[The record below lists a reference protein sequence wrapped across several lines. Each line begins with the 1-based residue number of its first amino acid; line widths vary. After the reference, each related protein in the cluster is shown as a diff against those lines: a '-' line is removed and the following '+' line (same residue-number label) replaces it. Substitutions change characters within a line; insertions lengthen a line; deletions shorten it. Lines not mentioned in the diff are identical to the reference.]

1 MDVHGT
7 EELEHFPSGWDP
19 SHGRVLLY
27 VMGVAYMFLALA
39 MVCDEYFVPALEVLA
54 HKLGVEEDVA
64 GATFMAAGGS
74 APELATGLL
83 GVFVSR
89 SNVGVGTIVGSAAF
103 NVLFVTGAC
112 AFYAKEALRLHWYPL
127 LRDSSFYALDL
138 LVLAL
143 FFASGA
149 IQWWHCCVLLL
160 LYTFYV
166 LVVFMDRSL
175 RPLAERW
182 AQVRFGYLPVGEE
195 QDNAASVQLELQTA
209 GNSSKGTHRVELH
222 LKFRGAVK
230 KILLTRSASPARR
243 FQLAAEI
250 AWLQQQ
256 LHVGKHPS
264 EMRLEIEELQDI
276 DLGAVPHDAYMIYKP
291 HEGDAFLELEEGSP
305 MDLNWPRLRSKK
317 YKLWFL
323 IKLPVCVLLF
333 YTLPDV
339 RENRSKHLFALSF
352 LGSIFWICIFAYFM
366 VWWTTVIGLYMG
378 ISTTVLGIT
387 MVAAGSSVPDLITS
401 LIVARKGYGDMAI
414 SSSIGSNIFD
424 VTIGLP
430 LPWLLHSLMHKG
442 KPISVND
449 MGLGIQVIVLLVMVF
464 FTILTV
470 SMCKWRLSHRMG
482 LAMLGMYVIYLASAL
497 FFELVWAPV

>member
-175 RPLAERW
+175 RPLAER
-182 AQVRFGYLPVGEE
+182 
-195 QDNAASVQLELQTA
+195 
-209 GNSSKGTHRVELH
+209 
-222 LKFRGAVK
+222 
-230 KILLTRSASPARR
+230 
-243 FQLAAEI
+243 
-250 AWLQQQ
+250 
-256 LHVGKHPS
+256 
-264 EMRLEIEELQDI
+264 
-276 DLGAVPHDAYMIYKP
+276 
-291 HEGDAFLELEEGSP
+291 
-305 MDLNWPRLRSKK
+305 
-317 YKLWFL
+317 
-323 IKLPVCVLLF
+323 
-333 YTLPDV
+333 
-339 RENRSKHLFALSF
+339 SKHLFALSF